1 MKRFLT
7 ITLMFT
13 FLFLLVEDSFA
24 RAGKGSSS
32 GFRSYK
38 MQDFNRVN
46 KSPSQPSPYG
56 QKQVQNQPSYQ
67 PQTKP
72 SFFSNPI
79 FKWLIGGMIFG
90 ALLSLLLGHGFNIG
104 MPGLLEILL
113 ILGVVYFIFKMISKK
128 KEEPAYA
135 TSTPQ
140 ISNPVNKYSANA
152 VSTEPYINEE
162 LILNLAKNAFIDI
175 QRAWSNG
182 DLSPVK
188 NFMTDRMYLY
198 LNSQLQDLKS
208 KGLKNV
214 IEDLKILDAN
224 IVHVEEEGDNKVV
237 IVEIEAEGK
246 DYTLDSQGN
255 VVDGDKHNPVV
266 FKEYWAFVG
275 KALNWKLDDI
285 KQVQDV

>member
-1 MKRFLT
+1 MKRLMVFIAMILIGFLT
-7 ITLMFT
+7 
-13 FLFLLVEDSFA
+13 VDDSFA

-46 KSPSQPSPYG
+46 KNPSYQTPSK
-56 QKQVQNQPSYQ
+56 QNQVQNQPVYG
-67 PQTKP
+67 PQQKP
-72 SFFSNPI
+72 SFLSNPI

-113 ILGVVYFIFKMISKK
+113 IIGIVYLIFRMLSKK
-128 KEEPAYA
+128 REEPAYA
-135 TSTPQ
+135 TATNYSSYSTNQ
-140 ISNPVNKYSANA
+140 FSNAI
-152 VSTEPYINEE
+152 TEPYINEE

-175 QRAWSNG
+175 QRAWSKG
-182 DLSPVK
+182 DLSSVK
-188 NFMTDRMYLY
+188 NFLTDRMYIY

-208 KGLKNV
+208 KGLKNI
-214 IEDLKILDAN
+214 IEDVKILDAN
-224 IVHVEEEGDNKVV
+224 IVHVEKEGDNKVV

-246 DYTLDSQGN
+246 DYTVDIQGN
-255 VVDGDKHNPVV
+255 IVDGNKNNQVK

-285 KQVQDV
+285 RQVEDV